1 MISKILDAEITLK
14 ERILPVLNSE
24 MDIKVEWEV
33 VLKKNDENAEFEIQ
47 YLSVSGWFN
56 WIDKTENYT
65 KKNTIEFCTTKQ
77 WKLIPVT
84 PIAIFTNSLV
94 SVKIEPIMAEINFDK
109 KEIKIQL

>member
-33 VLKKNDENAEFEIQ
+33 VLKKNDGYAEVEIQ

-56 WIDKTENYT
+56 WVDKTENYT

-77 WKLIPVT
+77 WKLIPV
-84 PIAIFTNSLV
+84 NSLL